1 MQHST
6 RVMCI
11 VIGASAGGIDA
22 LMRLLPALPADLQ
35 SPVCIVLHLPPQGE
49 SLLAQ
54 IFADRCRLAVRE
66 AEDGEP
72 LVAGTVYFAPANYH
86 FLIEPGPRVAL
97 NVDEPVNYSRPS
109 IDLLFESAADVF
121 GFGACGILLS
131 GSNSDGAMGL
141 QKIHAAG
148 GQTFIQNPA
157 EAQAAAMAIAAL
169 TLMPGHPVMRMDEM
183 AVALSAI
190 SSADPA

>member
-6 RVMCI
+6 QVLCI

-35 SPVCIVLHLPPQGE
+35 APVCVVLHLPPQGE

-54 IFADRCRLAVRE
+54 IFADRCKLAVKE
-66 AEDGEP
+66 VEDGEP
-72 LVAGTVYFAPANYH
+72 LLPGTIYFAPANYH
-86 FLIEPGPRVAL
+86 FLIEAGPRVAL

-121 GFGACGILLS
+121 GFGACGALLS
-131 GSNSDGAMGL
+131 GSNSDGAAGL
-141 QKIHAAG
+141 EKIHAAG
-148 GQTFIQNPA
+148 GRTFIQDPA
-157 EAQAAAMAIAAL
+157 ESQASAMPFAAL
-169 TLMPGHPVMRMDEM
+169 ALMPGHPVTRMDEM
-183 AVALSAI
+183 AAALSAI
-190 SSADPA
+190 SSARTA